1 MEMST
6 QFDPHSSAQQTMSS
20 VEQNARW
27 FVAQTQPH
35 REGIADAQLQAQGFK
50 TFLPFVN
57 KSVRHARKLRSVRA
71 PLFPSYIFISLD
83 LDHHRWRS
91 VNGTYG
97 VSWLIMAGQRPAPVP
112 CGVVEAF
119 KELLN
124 ETGCVD
130 LGACLQVGQ
139 RIEIVAGPFAEAI
152 GLLERQDANG
162 RVRVL
167 LDIMGGVVPAIMDRA
182 DLRAL

>member
-6 QFDPHSSAQQTMSS
+6 QFDPHSSARQTMSS

-35 REGIADAQLQAQGFK
+35 REGIADAQLQGQGFK

-83 LDHHRWRS
+83 LDHHRWRN
-91 VNGTYG
+91 VN
-97 VSWLIMAGQRPAPVP
+97 
-112 CGVVEAF
+112 
-119 KELLN
+119 
-124 ETGCVD
+124 
-130 LGACLQVGQ
+130 
-139 RIEIVAGPFAEAI
+139 
-152 GLLERQDANG
+152 
-162 RVRVL
+162 
-167 LDIMGGVVPAIMDRA
+167 
-182 DLRAL
+182 